1 MKINSIDKVWFILGV
16 SLIVIGAVSGFHEIM
31 KAEYERGYK
40 AGADSLS
47 NKQVDQACIQWL
59 FRSDLEAAR
68 RRVCGK

>member
-1 MKINSIDKVWFILGV
+1 MDRTWFILGV
-16 SLIVIGAVSGFHEIM
+16 SLIVIGAVSGFNEIM

-47 NKQVDQACIQWL
+47 DKQVDQACIQWL
-59 FRSDLEAAR
+59 FHANLEAAR

>member
-1 MKINSIDKVWFILGV
+1 MDRAWFILGV
-16 SLIVIGAVSGFHEIM
+16 GLIAIGAVSGFNEIM

-47 NKQVDQACIQWL
+47 DKQVDQACIQWL
-59 FRSDLEAAR
+59 FHADLEAAR